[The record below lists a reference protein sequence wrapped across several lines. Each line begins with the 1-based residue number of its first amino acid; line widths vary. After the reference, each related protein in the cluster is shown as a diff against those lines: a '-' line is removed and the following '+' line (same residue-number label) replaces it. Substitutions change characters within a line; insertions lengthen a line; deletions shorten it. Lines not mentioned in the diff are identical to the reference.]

1 MILARSSSF
10 CTVRWCWCCTSAGLY
25 KVLKLDEIKVRV
37 FDYHETKMSDIAADR
52 ANAYTAYYTAQAGGS
67 IPYYKGAA
75 SMRGYG
81 FGSWFMN
88 LFRRAIPIVAPI
100 VAPIAKAAATRFI
113 ATTRQN
119 LEKGRPV
126 GDALKQG
133 AIDAGSGAL
142 TESVHVAE
150 KKMRGEGVRKRKAP
164 SPLKYRVPAM
174 YAKSKHST
182 VTANTQHNHNHQH
195 GYGIRAKMKGVNY
208 KEPDEE
214 SSGMRFLLYR

>member
-1 MILARSSSF
+1 MVRS
-10 CTVRWCWCCTSAGLY
+10 CWCCTSARLY
-25 KVLKLDEIKVRV
+25 KGLKFDEIKVRV
-37 FDYHETKMSDIAADR
+37 FDYHKTKMSDIAADR

-113 ATTRQN
+113 TSTRQN
-119 LEKGRPV
+119 LEQGRSV

-133 AIDAGSGAL
+133 AVDAGTGAL
-142 TESVHVAE
+142 AE
-150 KKMRGEGVRKRKAP
+150 GVQVVKRKMRGEGAKKRKAP
-164 SPLKYRVPAM
+164 ASVKRMMAPKVAM
-174 YAKSKHST
+174 KSGKS
-182 VTANTQHNHNHQH
+182 VRSINPQHNHSHQH
-195 GYGIRAKMKGVNY
+195 GH
-208 KEPDEE
+208 
-214 SSGMRFLLYR
+214 GMQHGKNPGNSVGRGPYFPTARFLAQD